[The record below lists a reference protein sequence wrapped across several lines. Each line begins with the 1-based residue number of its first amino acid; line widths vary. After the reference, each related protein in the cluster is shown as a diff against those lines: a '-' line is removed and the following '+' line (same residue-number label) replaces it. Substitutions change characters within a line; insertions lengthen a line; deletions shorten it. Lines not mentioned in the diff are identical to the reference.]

1 METNKH
7 GYVPIKLL
15 TETGKQ
21 DVLMGCCLWAPNDKH
36 EENWPSKLISI
47 CYIVLF
53 YIGGLVTIESHL
65 QSFLSMCF
73 SILNDPLKIGWSPKK
88 DYDS

>member
-15 TETGKQ
+15 TETGQAGRAHGKLL
-21 DVLMGCCLWAPNDKH
+21 VNNDKH

-53 YIGGLVTIESHL
+53 YRRGLVTIGSHL

-73 SILNDPLKIGWSPKK
+73 YTQWPAKDRMITKR